1 MKSGGYLALINPC
14 SSSSNGGGGGG
25 LIGPNSSSS
34 DLESS
39 VKEHSG
45 SVVADDET
53 LTDDDDNDVDVEV
66 ESNADKKSS
75 SSPLK
80 RSLTLHERIR
90 SKNSFKN
97 LHCCLIS

>member
-25 LIGPNSSSS
+25 HIGPNSSSS

-90 SKNSFKN
+90 SKNSFKV